1 MQTIKANIFLFW
13 KNEYKIVGDGIL
25 VSQIS
30 YDPLE
35 EEKFQNHSVFHVLF
49 LRRETYLF
57 WLISRSFSFLLHY
70 LDCISL
76 RFLICKPGIKMYLSQ
91 ASGMKI

>member
-35 EEKFQNHSVFHVLF
+35 EKNFRITLCLSCLF
-49 LRRETYLF
+49 PKKRN
-57 WLISRSFSFLLHY
+57 
-70 LDCISL
+70 ISL
-76 RFLICKPGIKMYLSQ
+76 LVDI
-91 ASGMKI
+91 